1 MKRKIVY
8 VVNPIA
14 GTRPKNDLQRYLE
27 KRTTAAGIEH
37 ATIVSQ
43 TNGNYSELQA
53 AIANDRFTD
62 VVVCGGDG
70 TLSAIAAALMGI
82 NINIGIIPVGSGN
95 GLARAACIPMKPSKA
110 LDIIFAGHTAEVD
123 GFYINRQFSCML
135 SGLGFD
141 AQIAHNFAKNSRRG
155 LITYTRESLLHFF
168 KAKPYQFE
176 IQIADFSFFTD
187 AFFISIANSNQF
199 GNNFTIAPKASL
211 TDGLLDIVIV
221 QKMSKARLPFAIL
234 KQVRG
239 NNTLQEL
246 VDTISKRNVVYFQ
259 VPEIKIRN
267 IQFAPLHIDG
277 DPRDTADTF
286 NIQIVPKAMRLLMP
300 G

>member
-1 MKRKIVY
+1 MKRKIVF

-14 GTRPKNDLQRYLE
+14 GTRPKNDLQQYLE
-27 KRTTAAGIEH
+27 KRTALAGIDY
-37 ATIVSQ
+37 IVMQSLPDSDYGALR
-43 TNGNYSELQA
+43 TM
-53 AIANDRFTD
+53 IAKQQITD

-70 TLSAIAAALMGI
+70 TLSAVAGALMGTD
-82 NINIGIIPVGSGN
+82 INIGVIPVGSGN
-95 GLARAACIPMKPSKA
+95 GLARAAGIPVKPSKA
-110 LDIIFAGHTAEVD
+110 LDIVFAGKTAEVD

-155 LITYTRESLLHFF
+155 LITYTRESLIQFF

-176 IQIADFSFFTD
+176 VEVAGFSFYTD

-234 KQVRG
+234 KQIRG

-259 VPEIKIRN
+259 VPDIKIRN

-277 DPRDTADTF
+277 DPRDTADAF
-286 NIQIVPKAMRLLMP
+286 DIQIVPKAIRLLMP
-300 G
+300 D

>member
-8 VVNPIA
+8 VVNPVA
-14 GTRPKNDLQRYLE
+14 GTKSKDDLQRWLE
-27 KRTTAAGIEH
+27 KKMKAASVDYIIMHSH
-37 ATIVSQ
+37 ADGDYSQ
-43 TNGNYSELQA
+43 LQTV
-53 AIANDRFTD
+53 IRKQHVTD

-70 TLSAIAAALMGI
+70 TLSAVAAALIGTEV
-82 NINIGIIPVGSGN
+82 NIGIIPVGSGN
-95 GLARAACIPMKPSKA
+95 GLARAAGIPLKPSKA
-110 LDIIFAGHTAEVD
+110 LDIIIAQHVVEID
-123 GFYINRQFSCML
+123 GFYINREFSCML

-155 LITYTRESLLHFF
+155 LITYTRESLMHFF

-176 IQIADFSFFTD
+176 IILPDFSFYTD

-211 TDGLLDIVIV
+211 TDGLLDIVVV

-234 KQVRG
+234 KQIRG

-267 IQFAPLHIDG
+267 VQYAPLHIDG
-277 DPRDTADTF
+277 DPKDSSEEFDIRV
-286 NIQIVPKAMRLLMP
+286 VPKAIRLLMP
-300 G
+300 A